1 MGVDRMKDMIVII
14 IVVGIF
20 LIIGEYFLKR
30 KLNVLKHEKMA
41 PRAKRFETIGVSIL
55 FSGYLV
61 ISTTLIFGN
70 EEVNVLFIVFPFFV
84 ILSTFRAF
92 MEWRYNRHAKKW
104 ALEIYS
110 IIAISVLVATL
121 LARGDKF
128 FG

>member
-1 MGVDRMKDMIVII
+1 MKDMIVII
-14 IVVGIF
+14 IVVGIV

-30 KLNVLKHEKMA
+30 KLNVLMHEKMG

-55 FSGYLV
+55 FIGYLV
-61 ISTTLIFGN
+61 ISTTLILGN
-70 EEVNVLFIVFPFFV
+70 EEVNVLFIIFPFFV

-104 ALEIYS
+104 AMEIFS
-110 IIAISVLVATL
+110 IIAISVLVAAL
-121 LARGDKF
+121 LATGDKF